1 MGHRPRN
8 PRMPSLNK
16 GKWVSRPRTRDDNNE
31 QVMFPKEPNFL
42 GKRNGSLEHDH
53 PTNTGQ
59 KATMLGRISFR

>member
-8 PRMPSLNK
+8 LRMPSLNK

-31 QVMFPKEPNFL
+31 QVMFLEEPNFL
-42 GKRNGSLEHDH
+42 RKWSGGLQPAH
-53 PTNTGQ
+53 PANTRQ